1 MGKLK
6 MFYLIASETLK
17 DAGEE
22 EVLALATDML
32 KEWNATQ
39 RKEQHEDNPKRLRE
53 TIPDDQGESL
63 RKEDRGQVL
72 G

>member
-17 DAGEE
+17 DASEE
-22 EVLALATDML
+22 EVLAIATDML

-39 RKEQHEDNPKRLRE
+39 RKEQHEDHTKRLRE
-53 TIPDDQGESL
+53 AVSDDEGSSL
-63 RKEDRGQVL
+63 REEDRRQIL

>member
-17 DAGEE
+17 DASEE
-22 EVLALATDML
+22 EILALATEML
-32 KEWNATQ
+32 KEWNTTQ
-39 RKEQHEDNPKRLRE
+39 REEQYEDNPKRLRE
-53 TIPDDQGESL
+53 TVPDNQGESL
-63 RKEDRGQVL
+63 REEDRRQVL

>member
-22 EVLALATDML
+22 EILTLATEIL
-32 KEWNATQ
+32 KEWNTTQ
-39 RKEQHEDNPKRLRE
+39 RKEQYEDNPKRLRE
-53 TIPDDQGESL
+53 TIPHDQGKSL
-63 RKEDRGQVL
+63 REEDRRQVL

>member
-17 DAGEE
+17 DASEE
-22 EVLALATDML
+22 EILAVATSMI
-32 KEWNATQ
+32 KEWNTTQ
-39 RKEQHEDNPKRLRE
+39 RKEEHENNPERLRE
-53 TIPDDQGESL
+53 TVSDDEGESL
-63 RKEDRGQVL
+63 REEDRRQIL

>member
-17 DAGEE
+17 DANEE
-22 EVLALATDML
+22 EVLVLATDML
-32 KEWNATQ
+32 KEWNTTQ
-39 RKEQHEDNPKRLRE
+39 REEQYEDNPKRLRE
-53 TIPDDQGESL
+53 TVSNDQGESL
-63 RKEDRGQVL
+63 REEDRRQVL

>member
-22 EVLALATDML
+22 EILALATEML
-32 KEWNATQ
+32 KEWNTAQ
-39 RKEQHEDNPKRLRE
+39 RKEQHEDNSKRLRE
-53 TIPDDQGESL
+53 TVPDDQGKSL
-63 RKEDRGQVL
+63 REEDRRQVL

>member
-1 MGKLK
+1 MGRLK

-17 DAGEE
+17 DANEE
-22 EVLALATDML
+22 EILVLATEML

-39 RKEQHEDNPKRLRE
+39 KKEQYENNPKRLRE
-53 TIPDDQGESL
+53 TIPHDQGKSL
-63 RKEDRGQVL
+63 REEDRRQVL

>member
-1 MGKLK
+1 

-17 DAGEE
+17 DASEE
-22 EVLALATDML
+22 EILALATETL

-39 RKEQHEDNPKRLRE
+39 RKEQYEDNPKRLRE
-53 TIPDDQGESL
+53 TVPDDQGEGL
-63 RKEDRGQVL
+63 REEDRRQVF

>member
-6 MFYLIASETLK
+6 MFYLIAFETLK

-22 EVLALATDML
+22 EILTLATEML
-32 KEWNATQ
+32 KEWNTTQ
-39 RKEQHEDNPKRLRE
+39 RKEQYEDNPKRLRE
-53 TIPDDQGESL
+53 TVPDDQGEGL
-63 RKEDRGQVL
+63 REEDRRQVL

>member
-1 MGKLK
+1 MGMLK

-17 DAGEE
+17 DASEE
-22 EVLALATDML
+22 EILALATDML

-39 RKEQHEDNPKRLRE
+39 RKEQYEDNPKRLRE
-53 TIPDDQGESL
+53 TVPNDQGESL
-63 RKEDRGQVL
+63 REEYRGQVL

>member
-17 DAGEE
+17 DASEE
-22 EVLALATDML
+22 EVLAIATDML

-39 RKEQHEDNPKRLRE
+39 RKEQHENNPERIRE
-53 TIPDDQGESL
+53 AVSDDKSESL
-63 RKEDRGQVL
+63 REEDRRPVL